1 MGANLKLVTAILKLL
16 TTILS
21 AILICRLNTNYI
33 RTTCARLIWR
43 SDIDNS
49 NRSGSGRRN
58 SSIGFG

>member
-21 AILICRLNTNYI
+21 AILICRLNTDYI
-33 RTTCARLIWR
+33 RTCARLIWR